1 MTAVLRKMLGTAE
14 VGSFAALAALVVLFS
29 LLSPQFLTLE
39 SWGALVGSST
49 EVGVI
54 AIGMTFLLII
64 GEIDL
69 SVGAIFA
76 VAGVSYAHLVLQW
89 QMSPALALP
98 LCVCAG
104 AFMGAINGWLTVKT
118 GLPSFI
124 VTLGS
129 MMFWQGS
136 LLVFT
141 SGFPISDLDG
151 KSGLHWLSTDLA
163 YGFRTSFLIWLALG
177 VGCSVVLTRSKF
189 GNWIMA
195 TGGNER
201 AAFAMGIPTSGV
213 KILCF
218 AATGALCAIA
228 ALIQFAQLESISPV
242 SGEQYALKAIAI
254 AVMGGTAL
262 SGGTGTVIG
271 SMFGTLIM
279 GVLTTGLVQAGLS
292 NYWFRA
298 VVGVIV
304 IVAVLING
312 RTLKLLKVQA

>member
-1 MTAVLRKMLGTAE
+1 MTLLRRTFGTVEA
-14 VGSFAALAALVVLFS
+14 GSLAALLALVCVFS
-29 LLSPQFLTLE
+29 LISPQFLTLD
-39 SWGALVGSST
+39 SWGALISASL

-54 AIGMTFLLII
+54 ALGMTFLLIA

-76 VAGVSYAHLVLQW
+76 VCGIAYATFVLEWHL
-89 QMSPALALP
+89 SPSVALP
-98 LCVCAG
+98 LSILLG
-104 AFMGAINGWLTVKT
+104 AFLGTLNGWLTVKT

-129 MMFWQGS
+129 MMFWQGC

-141 SGFPISDLDG
+141 NGFPISDLEA
-151 KSGLHWLSTDLA
+151 KSGLSWMSNEFVSGLRVS
-163 YGFRTSFLIWLALG
+163 SLIWLGLGLACAAL
-177 VGCSVVLTRSKF
+177 LTKSRI
-189 GNWIMA
+189 GNWVMA

-201 AAFAMGIPTSGV
+201 AAFAMGIPTAAV
-213 KILCF
+213 KTLCF
-218 AATGALCAIA
+218 AGSGALCALA
-228 ALIQFAQLESISPV
+228 ALIQFAHLESMSPV

-254 AVMGGTAL
+254 VVMGGTAL

-271 SMFGTLIM
+271 SMIGTLIM

-312 RTLKLLKVQA
+312 RTLKFLKVHA

>member
-1 MTAVLRKMLGTAE
+1 
-14 VGSFAALAALVVLFS
+14 VG
-29 LLSPQFLTLE
+29 
-39 SWGALVGSST
+39 
-49 EVGVI
+49 
-54 AIGMTFLLII
+54 
-64 GEIDL
+64 
-69 SVGAIFA
+69 
-76 VAGVSYAHLVLQW
+76 YAHLVLQW
-89 QMSPALALP
+89 QVSPAVAIP
-98 LCVCAG
+98 ICICAG
-104 AFMGAINGWLTVKT
+104 AFMGAVNGWLTVKT

-124 VTLGS
+124 ITLGS

-151 KSGLHWLSTDLA
+151 KSGLRWLSADVF
-163 YGFRTSFLIWLALG
+163 YGFRSSFVIWLLLGIACALL
-177 VGCSVVLTRSKF
+177 LTRTRL

-218 AATGALCAIA
+218 AATGALCSIA

-242 SGEQYALKAIAI
+242 SGDQYALKAIAI

-262 SGGTGTVIG
+262 SGGVGTVVG
-271 SMFGTLIM
+271 SMIGTLIM

-298 VVGVIV
+298 VVGIIV
-304 IVAVLING
+304 ILAVLING
-312 RTLKLLKVQA
+312 RTLKFLKGGDREAQA